1 MVTYHDDDDAGEQGG
16 GKEGGDFFLWG
27 PKKKTFS
34 KRKKKGRLEPGLKR
48 AKLKPYLP
56 ENGELLS
63 LSLSFYPC
71 VNNKCTIVT
80 V

>member
-1 MVTYHDDDDAGEQGG
+1 MVTRHDDDDAGEQGG
-16 GKEGGDFFLWG
+16 GKEGGDFFFCG
-27 PKKKTFS
+27 ARKKTFS
-34 KRKKKGRLEPGLKR
+34 KRKKRGRLEAGLKR

-56 ENGELLS
+56 ENGQL